1 MNMAFEIDPVRYG
14 VLWQKVE
21 DYERQLSEVNK
32 KMDKMEAQLDKLIG
46 MADQSRGGFWAGM
59 MIVSALS
66 SLVGWAIH
74 WFSGK

>member
-1 MNMAFEIDPVRYG
+1 MAFEIDPVRYG